1 MGTSFQQLR
10 KCASNLNILMSMG
23 FNMIIL
29 VSTRQLQEGLTSVR
43 NSKAQPTMTGNGM
56 EAGPGG
62 SWSQCI
68 LSQGA
73 ERDEFSHSA
82 YCPLFIQAGTPLCGL
97 GLPTFGMGFP
107 STVKSFQTHSHGRL
121 KRCVVMLTLKSIKL
135 TMTVNQHECLI
146 RTA

>member
-1 MGTSFQQLR
+1 
-10 KCASNLNILMSMG
+10 MG
-23 FNMIIL
+23 FNMIIF
-29 VSTRQLQEGLTSVR
+29 
-43 NSKAQPTMTGNGM
+43 KATPGRVDFSSQFKGTAHHDREGM

-68 LSQGA
+68 LSQEA
-73 ERDEFSHSA
+73 ERDECSHSA

-107 STVKSFQTHSHGRL
+107 STVKYFQTHSHGRL